1 MKTYAQLIIELTAYQ
16 KLERDSWKKAS
27 KRKTAAPK
35 PTAKTALPWAK
46 RSDIAGWYHP
56 TEKSFT
62 FKWANNNYH
71 VTEMVKH
78 PEAFGLT
85 TADIEAGVKKHNR
98 YAQGS
103 DQIVRSPA
111 EQRSMKALNKRQY
124 AQLLSGRMDRM
135 TTITDLVLNKG
146 WAMVNITQSEI
157 AIRANETN
165 THKAA
170 VREILEVDAMQG
182 KMIRIRNERTPSKDL
197 TFVFIES
204 AEKFLHS

>member
-1 MKTYAQLIIELTAYQ
+1 MKTYPQFVLELTAYQ
-16 KLERDSWKKAS
+16 KLERDSWAKAS

-46 RSDIAGWYHP
+46 RSDVAGWYHP
-56 TEKSFT
+56 TLKSFT
-62 FKWANNNYH
+62 FKWANNNFH

-85 TADIEAGVKKHNR
+85 TADITAAV
-98 YAQGS
+98 AQ
-103 DQIVRSPA
+103 QLRHAPRETV
-111 EQRSMKALNKRQY
+111 KALNKSYYQ
-124 AQLLSGRMDRM
+124 QLLSGRMDSM
-135 TTITDLVLNKG
+135 TGVTDLVMNKG

-157 AIRANETN
+157 MIRANETS

-182 KMIRIRNERTPSKDL
+182 KIVRISNYRTPSKDL
-197 TFVFIES
+197 SLFFVVD